1 MYKSYRCLYLNLI
14 FALLAAAT
22 IRYEGAS
29 ILSVAVLAVT
39 TTIIIKES
47 VNTGD
52 EEEET
57 QKRRTN

>member
-1 MYKSYRCLYLNLI
+1 MKYFMYLYLNLI

-29 ILSVAVLAVT
+29 ILSIAVLAVT

-47 VNTGD
+47 VNTG
-52 EEEET
+52 EET